1 MVILPKS
8 ESSDLVGIVI
18 KEKEM
23 KNKKK
28 IKKRAKTRE
37 NLYKKKKKNPSIE
50 KQLIKFVLIGKKN
63 IQSNGDQK
71 SKYLMLIQII
81 MIFTCI

>member
-28 IKKRAKTRE
+28 KIKKRAKTRE

-50 KQLIKFVLIGKKN
+50 KQR
-63 IQSNGDQK
+63 
-71 SKYLMLIQII
+71 
-81 MIFTCI
+81 

>member
-28 IKKRAKTRE
+28 IKKKELKPVKTYIRR
-37 NLYKKKKKNPSIE
+37 KRKT
-50 KQLIKFVLIGKKN
+50 QVLRN
-63 IQSNGDQK
+63 N
-71 SKYLMLIQII
+71 
-81 MIFTCI
+81 